1 MSRDRFAQ
9 EVAVLSRR
17 WRLRLDERL
26 RHTGLTQARW
36 YALLELSKHPGGLT
50 QRELADQV
58 GVEAST
64 LVRHLDELERQGI
77 ISRSA
82 VEGDR
87 RANRVLATAKA
98 EPLLKEIN
106 KIAATLRAELLGD
119 VPERDLESCVAVLKR
134 INRKLEQR

>member
-36 YALLELSKHPGGLT
+36 YALLELSKHAQGLT
-50 QRELADQV
+50 QRELAEQV

-64 LVRHLDELERQGI
+64 LVRHLDELERQEI
-77 ISRSA
+77 ISRSPLD
-82 VEGDR
+82 GDR
-87 RANRVLATAKA
+87 RANLVRPTAKA
-98 EPLLKEIN
+98 EPLLREIN
-106 KIAATLRAELLGD
+106 EIAATLRAELLGD
-119 VPERDLESCVAVLKR
+119 LPEQDLDSCIALLNRV
-134 INRKLEQR
+134 NRKLEQR